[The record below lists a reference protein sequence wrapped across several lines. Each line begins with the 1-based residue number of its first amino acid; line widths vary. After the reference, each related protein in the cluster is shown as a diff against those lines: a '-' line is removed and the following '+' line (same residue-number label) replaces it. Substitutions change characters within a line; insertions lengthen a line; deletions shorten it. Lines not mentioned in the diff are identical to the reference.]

1 MQAPP
6 AGPIPGLI
14 FGGCLIALGCS
25 MLWAQKKNFQSLSSS
40 ETDRR
45 EHDFLLKRARRR
57 FQVAGLI
64 LIIGIM
70 IPVGDALIPWQ
81 KAVATFAIYWI
92 IVIVLA
98 LWTILLALAD
108 IAATRMHTSIELTRL
123 QNQQQNLERVAQQLR
138 EAQKQEKDSQI

>member
-14 FGGCLIALGCS
+14 FGGCLIVLGIS
-25 MLWAQKKNFQSLSSS
+25 MLLAQKKNFQSLSSTD
-40 ETDRR
+40 TDRR
-45 EHDFLLKRARRR
+45 EYDFLLKRARRR
-57 FQVAGLI
+57 VQVAGLI

-98 LWTILLALAD
+98 MWTILLAFAD

-123 QNQQQNLERVAQQLR
+123 QNQQQNLERVAQQIR
-138 EAQKQEKDSQI
+138 EAQRQEKDSQA